1 VALNSVGSDFGQ
13 QIFQVAAN
21 LADLAVG
28 LQGVGLSK
36 AEKPE
41 VVVATS
47 GQDVVPGRRRR
58 DEELQPYRSVLVDH
72 PGVDPRFAV
81 DVVDVGVEGQ
91 FGRCA
96 GSCVALG
103 HIAVGA
109 CRYEVEGVHAQG
121 GVATL
126 GHEVVELADRPV
138 AAQRASLVLWGA
150 HQLVVDGAAGT
161 ADHAVLVEP
170 GDDLLAL
177 ADAGDLEVLG
187 FEGVQRLIEGR
198 GPELVS

>member
-1 VALNSVGSDFGQ
+1 
-13 QIFQVAAN
+13 
-21 LADLAVG
+21 
-28 LQGVGLSK
+28 
-36 AEKPE
+36 
-41 VVVATS
+41 
-47 GQDVVPGRRRR
+47 
-58 DEELQPYRSVLVDH
+58 
-72 PGVDPRFAV
+72 
-81 DVVDVGVEGQ
+81 
-91 FGRCA
+91 
-96 GSCVALG
+96 
-103 HIAVGA
+103 
-109 CRYEVEGVHAQG
+109 
-121 GVATL
+121 
-126 GHEVVELADRPV
+126 VVELADRPV